1 MEYTSTSLVKFSWRL
16 TTSMPELCC
25 FWLKCFTSS
34 TLGVQRMD
42 LLIKVVISAKFRLKP
57 FFLFFFFCEH
67 LQIFLRFPALFQKE
81 LRQINVY
88 PALQVWNNSSPLS
101 TSENCFLSEIHFFNG
116 IPQQIMLDWAV
127 YKMYTAIQLM
137 WVFTVKFKR
146 LS

>member
-1 MEYTSTSLVKFSWRL
+1 
-16 TTSMPELCC
+16 
-25 FWLKCFTSS
+25 
-34 TLGVQRMD
+34 MD

-57 FFLFFFFCEH
+57 FFLSFFFFCEH
-67 LQIFLRFPALFQKE
+67 LQIFLRFSSSFQKQ

-137 WVFTVKFKR
+137 WVSLLNLNDWARKLLEKVHLFLAPLPASQR
-146 LS
+146 

>member
-1 MEYTSTSLVKFSWRL
+1 MKINNFDAWIMLF
-16 TTSMPELCC
+16 
-25 FWLKCFTSS
+25 
-34 TLGVQRMD
+34 
-42 LLIKVVISAKFRLKP
+42 LIKMFYKQHPWCAKNGSTHQGNYLSQIP
-57 FFLFFFFCEH
+57 FKTFLSFFFFCEH

>member
-1 MEYTSTSLVKFSWRL
+1 MKINNFDAWIMLF
-16 TTSMPELCC
+16 
-25 FWLKCFTSS
+25 
-34 TLGVQRMD
+34 
-42 LLIKVVISAKFRLKP
+42 LIKIFYKQHPWCAKNGSTHQGSYLSQIP
-57 FFLFFFFCEH
+57 FKTFLSFFFFFCEH
-67 LQIFLRFPALFQKE
+67 LQIFLRFPALFQKQ

-101 TSENCFLSEIHFFNG
+101 NSENCFLSEIHFFNG

>member
-1 MEYTSTSLVKFSWRL
+1 MKINNFDAWIMLF
-16 TTSMPELCC
+16 
-25 FWLKCFTSS
+25 
-34 TLGVQRMD
+34 
-42 LLIKVVISAKFRLKP
+42 LIKMFYKQHPWCAKNGSTHQGSYLSQIP
-57 FFLFFFFCEH
+57 FKTFLSFFFFCEH
-67 LQIFLRFPALFQKE
+67 LQIFFRFPALFQKE